1 MKLKIDFIVKKVA
14 DKSVAI
20 AVDGSKVGFDGML
33 TMNDSA
39 AFILQCLKNDTD
51 IESIVKAFLNEYD
64 ATREQAENT
73 IVNFVS
79 KLREAGLI
87 EE

>member
-1 MKLKIDFIVKKVA
+1 MKLKIDFIVKQVA

-20 AVDGSKVGFDGML
+20 AVDGSKIGFDGML

-39 AFILQCLKNDTD
+39 AFIFECLKEDTSY
-51 IESIVKAFLNEYD
+51 EEIVKNFLEEYD
-64 ATREQAENT
+64 ATREQAEKT
-73 IVNFVS
+73 VS
-79 KLREAGLI
+79 DFIEKLKEASLI